1 MKYTLSGRLWKEGC
15 ELVNSNKV
23 KKQKQTTQADG
34 TQLLQASVDSA
45 FGFVHHP
52 GAIYDAGQKTI
63 LAYTCDCWKIAEGGF
78 CEHCAALIANAE
90 ACGDG
95 NIQIDAYPD
104 ANRRLAQKITAKKAA
119 SKSDEKT
126 YSGLTVKED
135 HILSSGNREV
145 TGRMACAFGFYHYP
159 VLVLDKEKII
169 DYHCDCFKIAE
180 NPGLCPH
187 CAALFDYIS
196 EENVE
201 KEQEDESEE
210 DTVKDEG
217 TEEKPEKDT
226 VENKK
231 TGEDG
236 TETDEDSADETVT
249 PETPE
254 KTEDSDR
261 EDSSDAN
268 DTDHIGENDD
278 TENTD
283 DRSNTDTEN
292 QEDDTSEETVEDDGD
307 EEEDDDSDTS
317 TDPGLEGEEFHEPCS
332 MKILLGHNPKDNSSV
347 HWYPNDTEQLVH
359 VNTGIIGT
367 MGTGKTQFTK
377 SLITQLFRQQYNNF
391 DGRPLSMLIFDYKG
405 DYNLSKEDFVRATR
419 AKVLGLHNLPF
430 NPMSLRGLKVKP
442 QLPYHVASAFANIL
456 TKIYHLGPVQ
466 NNLLLDSIIRAYNR
480 RGITSDPD
488 TWNRPAPT
496 FEDVYQIYQEGTPKQ
511 DALYSAM
518 YALHQFEIFEKDPAK
533 TQSLFA
539 MLDGVTVLDLSGYD
553 SRIQNLTVAITLE
566 LFCSQMLGSGSSRSN
581 AKYRQLTR
589 LILVDEADNIMSEG
603 FPALKTIMKEGREF
617 GVGTILSTQS
627 LKHFGIGEEDYASY
641 ILTWV
646 VHAVPDL
653 KKSDVEYLLKTA
665 PGQAE
670 QLSQE
675 IARLPKHHSIA
686 RVGNTDPVFMEDT
699 PFWKIADDIM
709 QTYLEEEESVE
720 ENEDESKKEGD
731 SEEKQNE

>member
-169 DYHCDCFKIAE
+169 DYHCDCYQIAE

-196 EENVE
+196 KENVE
-201 KEQEDESEE
+201 KE
-210 DTVKDEG
+210 
-217 TEEKPEKDT
+217 
-226 VENKK
+226 
-231 TGEDG
+231 
-236 TETDEDSADETVT
+236 
-249 PETPE
+249 
-254 KTEDSDR
+254 
-261 EDSSDAN
+261 
-268 DTDHIGENDD
+268 
-278 TENTD
+278 
-283 DRSNTDTEN
+283 
-292 QEDDTSEETVEDDGD
+292 QEDDTSEETVKDNGD

-317 TDPGLEGEEFHEPCS
+317 TDPWLEGEEFHEPCS

-347 HWYPNDTEQLVH
+347 YWYPNDTEQLVH

-367 MGTGKTQFTK
+367 MGTGKPQFTK

-480 RGITSDPD
+480 RGITSNPD

-641 ILTWV
+641 ILTWI

-709 QTYLEEEESVE
+709 QTYLKEEESVE

>member
-1 MKYTLSGRLWKEGC
+1 
-15 ELVNSNKV
+15 
-23 KKQKQTTQADG
+23 
-34 TQLLQASVDSA
+34 
-45 FGFVHHP
+45 
-52 GAIYDAGQKTI
+52 
-63 LAYTCDCWKIAEGGF
+63 
-78 CEHCAALIANAE
+78 
-90 ACGDG
+90 
-95 NIQIDAYPD
+95 
-104 ANRRLAQKITAKKAA
+104 
-119 SKSDEKT
+119 
-126 YSGLTVKED
+126 
-135 HILSSGNREV
+135 
-145 TGRMACAFGFYHYP
+145 
-159 VLVLDKEKII
+159 
-169 DYHCDCFKIAE
+169 
-180 NPGLCPH
+180 
-187 CAALFDYIS
+187 
-196 EENVE
+196 
-201 KEQEDESEE
+201 
-210 DTVKDEG
+210 
-217 TEEKPEKDT
+217 
-226 VENKK
+226 
-231 TGEDG
+231 
-236 TETDEDSADETVT
+236 
-249 PETPE
+249 
-254 KTEDSDR
+254 
-261 EDSSDAN
+261 
-268 DTDHIGENDD
+268 
-278 TENTD
+278 
-283 DRSNTDTEN
+283 
-292 QEDDTSEETVEDDGD
+292 
-307 EEEDDDSDTS
+307 
-317 TDPGLEGEEFHEPCS
+317 

-347 HWYPNDTEQLVH
+347 YWYPNDTEQLVH

-405 DYNLSKEDFVRATR
+405 DYNLSKEDFVRATC

-430 NPMSLRGLKVKP
+430 NPMSLHGLKVKP
-442 QLPYHVASAFANIL
+442 QLPYHVASAFTNIL

-686 RVGNTDPVFMEDT
+686 RVGNIDPVFMEDT

-720 ENEDESKKEGD
+720 ENEDGKEKEDTEDSRPMDD
-731 SEEKQNE
+731 SEDDSGSK

>member
-159 VLVLDKEKII
+159 VLVLDEEKII
-169 DYHCDCFKIAE
+169 DYHCDCYQIAE

-268 DTDHIGENDD
+268 NTDHIGENDD

-283 DRSNTDTEN
+283 DRSETDTEN
-292 QEDDTSEETVEDDGD
+292 QEDDTSEETVEDDGN

-317 TDPGLEGEEFHEPCS
+317 TDPGLEGKEFHEPCS

-347 HWYPNDTEQLVH
+347 YWYPNDTEQLVH

-641 ILTWV
+641 ILTWI

-720 ENEDESKKEGD
+720 ENEDESRKEGD

>member
-159 VLVLDKEKII
+159 VLVLDEEKII
-169 DYHCDCFKIAE
+169 DYHCDCYQIAE

-196 EENVE
+196 EENLE

-217 TEEKPEKDT
+217 TEEKKPEKDT
-226 VENKK
+226 VENKE

-249 PETPE
+249 PETPD
-254 KTEDSDR
+254 KTEDSDG

-268 DTDHIGENDD
+268 DTDHMGENDD

-283 DRSNTDTEN
+283 DRSDTDTEN
-292 QEDDTSEETVEDDGD
+292 REDDTSEETVEDDGD
-307 EEEDDDSDTS
+307 DGDEDDDSDSDTR

-347 HWYPNDTEQLVH
+347 YWYPNDTEQL
-359 VNTGIIGT
+359 I
-367 MGTGKTQFTK
+367 
-377 SLITQLFRQQYNNF
+377 
-391 DGRPLSMLIFDYKG
+391 P
-405 DYNLSKEDFVRATR
+405 
-419 AKVLGLHNLPF
+419 VL
-430 NPMSLRGLKVKP
+430 
-442 QLPYHVASAFANIL
+442 
-456 TKIYHLGPVQ
+456 T
-466 NNLLLDSIIRAYNR
+466 
-480 RGITSDPD
+480 
-488 TWNRPAPT
+488 
-496 FEDVYQIYQEGTPKQ
+496 
-511 DALYSAM
+511 
-518 YALHQFEIFEKDPAK
+518 
-533 TQSLFA
+533 
-539 MLDGVTVLDLSGYD
+539 
-553 SRIQNLTVAITLE
+553 
-566 LFCSQMLGSGSSRSN
+566 
-581 AKYRQLTR
+581 
-589 LILVDEADNIMSEG
+589 
-603 FPALKTIMKEGREF
+603 
-617 GVGTILSTQS
+617 
-627 LKHFGIGEEDYASY
+627 
-641 ILTWV
+641 
-646 VHAVPDL
+646 
-653 KKSDVEYLLKTA
+653 
-665 PGQAE
+665 
-670 QLSQE
+670 
-675 IARLPKHHSIA
+675 
-686 RVGNTDPVFMEDT
+686 
-699 PFWKIADDIM
+699 
-709 QTYLEEEESVE
+709 
-720 ENEDESKKEGD
+720 
-731 SEEKQNE
+731 